1 MKILIILVISK
12 KNLYSILSN
21 HISIVHTKS
30 IFKKMDKRTIELLQ
44 TRMKRDVNVG
54 IHGILDSEATRYY
67 NEESQEIRPPFFRDV
82 DRIVHSKAYARY
94 IDKSQVFFDI
104 NNANIT
110 HRSLHVH
117 IVSRIA
123 RQIGRVLR
131 LNTDLIEAISLGHDV
146 GHAPFGHLG
155 EDILNEI
162 SKEYNMGTFSHNA
175 QGIRWLSYLEKR
187 FPEQPANGLNLS
199 LQVLDGIL
207 CHDGEVNE
215 QQLKP
220 LKRNGKSWEQHFEEY
235 NDCFNENRIK
245 RIPMTYEGIVT
256 RFSDTISYIG
266 RDIEDAILLKLISRD
281 EIPDSSKKVLGDTNP
296 KIIDTLITDLLNFS
310 LDNDVIG
317 YSDEIFEA
325 LKELKSF
332 NYDNIYI
339 RRDLFKKNSTEKTF
353 LDILKERFL
362 LIFKK
367 SLKDLAE
374 ENYKA
379 PIFRDHIEYIDDK
392 NYSTYFKPLKKS
404 NQLTLIVRDYIAG
417 MSDKYFNEIYNIFQK
432 DN

>member
-1 MKILIILVISK
+1 
-12 KNLYSILSN
+12 
-21 HISIVHTKS
+21 
-30 IFKKMDKRTIELLQ
+30 MDKRTIKLLQ

-131 LNTDLIEAISLGHDV
+131 LNTDLIEGIALGHDV

-155 EDILNEI
+155 EDILGEI
-162 SKEYNMGTFSHNA
+162 SKEYNMGTFNHNA
-175 QGIRWLSYLEKR
+175 QGIRWLSHLER
-187 FPEQPANGLNLS
+187 RDPEKPANGLNLT

-215 QQLKP
+215 QKLKP
-220 LKRNGKSWEQHFEEY
+220 IKRNGKSWEDHFKEY
-235 NDCFNENRIK
+235 NDCFTENKIK
-245 RIPMTYEGIVT
+245 RIPMSYEGIVT

-266 RDIEDAILLKLISRD
+266 RDIEDAILLKLIKRIQ
-281 EIPDSSKKVLGDTNP
+281 IPESCTKILGDTNT
-296 KIIDTLITDLLNFS
+296 KIIDTLITDLLSFS

-325 LKELKSF
+325 LKELKLF
-332 NYDNIYI
+332 NYENIYI
-339 RRDLFKKNSTEKTF
+339 RRDLFKKNSTDKTF
-353 LDILKERFL
+353 IDRLKERFL
-362 LIFKK
+362 FIFKT
-367 SLKDLAE
+367 SLRDLRE
-374 ENYKA
+374 ENFKA
-379 PIFRDHIEYIDDK
+379 PIFRDHIDYIDNK
-392 NYSTYFKPLKKS
+392 NYETYFIPLKKA
-404 NQLTLIVRDYIAG
+404 NQLTLIARDYIAG
-417 MSDKYFNEIYNIFQK
+417 MSDKYFNEIYERYRK
-432 DN
+432 KE

>member
-1 MKILIILVISK
+1 
-12 KNLYSILSN
+12 
-21 HISIVHTKS
+21 
-30 IFKKMDKRTIELLQ
+30 MDKRTIELLQ

-54 IHGILDSEATRYY
+54 IHGILDSEAIRYHE
-67 NEESQEIRPPFFRDV
+67 EESEEIRPPFFRDV

-131 LNTDLIEAISLGHDV
+131 LNTDLIEAIALGHDV

-155 EDILNEI
+155 EDILSGI

-187 FPEQPANGLNLS
+187 NPEQPANGLNLT
-199 LQVLDGIL
+199 LQVVDGIL

-220 LKRNGKSWEQHFEEY
+220 IKRNGKSWEDHFKEY
-235 NDCFNENRIK
+235 EDCFNENKIR
-245 RIPMTYEGIVT
+245 RIPMTYEAIVT

-281 EIPDSSKKVLGDTNP
+281 EIPDHCKKVLGDTNA
-296 KIIDTLITDLLNFS
+296 KIIDTLITDILNFS

-332 NYDNIYI
+332 NYNHIYI
-339 RRDLFKKNSTEKTF
+339 RRDLFKKNLTEKTF
-353 LDILKERFL
+353 IENLKERFL
-362 LIFKK
+362 LIFER
-367 SLKDLAE
+367 SLKDLE
-374 ENYKA
+374 ENNYKT

-392 NYSTYFKPLKKS
+392 NYNTYFKSLKK
-404 NQLTLIVRDYIAG
+404 NHQLTLIVRDYIAG
-417 MSDKYFNEIYNIFQK
+417 MSDKYFNEIYEHFKKNR
-432 DN
+432 